1 MRKNNF
7 ADLLLERINNIGD
20 EKASILQKIIL
31 PADNN
36 NFNIYLK
43 REDLIHPTISGNKWR
58 KLKYNF
64 VEASDLGFKTL
75 LTFGGAYSNH
85 IYALSSASKI
95 FGFNSIGIIRG
106 EQHLPLNPTLSYA
119 KNNGMEL
126 YYVDRTKYRKK
137 TEGFFIDE
145 LHQLF
150 GDFYLIPEGGTN
162 KLAVKG
168 CTEVIDQ
175 IKIDFD
181 YIATACGTGGTISGL
196 ICGLEGKRN
205 VIGIPV
211 LKGGEFLR
219 EDIFNLTRSYADQ
232 NYTNWSLN
240 LNYHFGGYAKITKE
254 LILFMNEFENT
265 NHIKLDPIYTA
276 KLLFGI
282 NSMILNNEFPKGSTI
297 IIIHT
302 GGLQGIYGMQ
312 KRIDKLLS

>member
-1 MRKNNF
+1 MSANNW
-7 ADLLLERINNIGD
+7 ASSLLENINNIGD
-20 EKASILQKIIL
+20 ESASKLQKIIL
-31 PADNN
+31 TANN
-36 NFNIYLK
+36 NDYNIYLK

-58 KLKYNF
+58 KLKYNLL
-64 VEASDLGFKTL
+64 EANDLGFKTL

-85 IYALSSASKI
+85 IYALASASKI
-95 FGFNSIGIIRG
+95 FGFNSIGVIRG

-119 KNNGMEL
+119 KNNGMEFHYL
-126 YYVDRTKYRKK
+126 NRTKYRKK
-137 TEGFFIDE
+137 TEQFFIDE

-168 CTEVIDQ
+168 CTEIIDQ
-175 IKIDFD
+175 IEIDFD
-181 YIATACGTGGTISGL
+181 YIAAACGTGGTISGL

-211 LKGGEFLR
+211 LKGAEFLND
-219 EDIFNLTRSYADQ
+219 DIADLTKSYSDQ

-254 LILFMNEFENT
+254 LVLFMNEFEKLN
-265 NHIKLDPIYTA
+265 NIKLDPIYTA
-276 KLLFGI
+276 KLLYGI
-282 NSMILNNEFPKGSTI
+282 NSMIMNNEIRKGSTI
-297 IIIHT
+297 VILHT
-302 GGLQGIYGMQ
+302 GGLQGISGMQ

>member
-7 ADLLLERINNIGD
+7 APSLLERINKVGN
-20 EKASILQKIIL
+20 ENASILQKIVL

-36 NFNIYLK
+36 NYTIYLK
-43 REDLIHPTISGNKWR
+43 RDDLIHPTISGNKWR
-58 KLKYNF
+58 KLKYNLA
-64 VEASDLGFKTL
+64 EAYQLGLDTL

-85 IYALSSASKI
+85 IHALSSASKI
-95 FGFNSIGIIRG
+95 FGFNSIGVIRG
-106 EQHLPLNPTLSYA
+106 EPHLPLNPTLSYA
-119 KNNGMEL
+119 NNNGMKL
-126 YYVDRTKYRKK
+126 HYVDRSKYREKAEK
-137 TEGFFIDE
+137 FFIDE

-150 GDFYLIPEGGTN
+150 GDFYLVPEGGTN
-162 KLAVKG
+162 NLAVKG
-168 CTEVIDQ
+168 CAEIIEQ

-211 LKGGEFLR
+211 LKGAEFLN
-219 EDIFNLTRSYADQ
+219 EDIACLTRAYADR

-265 NHIKLDPIYTA
+265 NDIKLDPIYTA

-282 NSMILNNEFPKGSTI
+282 NSMILNGEFPRGSTI
-297 IIIHT
+297 IVIHT
-302 GGLQGIYGMQ
+302 GGLQGISGMQ

>member
-1 MRKNNF
+1 MLKNNISVP
-7 ADLLLERINNIGD
+7 LIERINKVGN
-20 EKASILQKIIL
+20 ENASILQKLIL

-36 NFNIYLK
+36 NCTIYMK

-58 KLKYNF
+58 KLKYNL

-85 IYALSSASKI
+85 IHALSSASKI

-106 EQHLPLNPTLSYA
+106 EPHLPLNPTLSYA
-119 KNNGMEL
+119 NKNGMDL
-126 YYVDRTKYRKK
+126 HYIDRQKYRKK
-137 TEGFFIDE
+137 TEEIFINE

-168 CTEVIDQ
+168 CAEVIDQ

-181 YIATACGTGGTISGL
+181 YIATACGTGGTVSGL
-196 ICGLEGKRN
+196 ICGLEGKQN

-211 LKGGEFLR
+211 LKGAEFLR
-219 EDIFNLTRSYADQ
+219 EDIVNLTKAYSNQ

-240 LNYHFGGYAKITKE
+240 LNYHFGGYAKITEE

-265 NHIKLDPIYTA
+265 NDIKLDPIYTA

-282 NSMILNNEFPKGSTI
+282 NSMILNSEIPKGSTI
-297 IIIHT
+297 IVIHS
-302 GGLQGIYGMQ
+302 GGLQGISGMQ